1 MAGASVDRAS
11 ADDLM
16 ELAVDRGPVPMQ
28 VGALLLVGAG
38 ADAGVVAAAV
48 GAACGR
54 VPRLRHR
61 LLRTPPG
68 CGRPVW
74 VEDAAFRAERHVR
87 RVTLEGDLLDLT
99 AALVT
104 TRLPA
109 DRPLWAA
116 VVVDGLAGGGVAV
129 VFVMHHVVA
138 DGVGGLAVLGALA
151 DGARPVA
158 SAGGHH
164 SLPPATVL
172 ARDAWA
178 GRARAIRRLPLAVR
192 RLGAATRELG
202 LLRGIRLAHRTSL
215 NVRTGPRRRL
225 LVVSVPL
232 AGVREAAHRHGA
244 TVNDAVVASIG
255 GALGE
260 LVAARGEPLSEIV
273 VSVPVS
279 ARRQTSATQLGN
291 QVGAMP
297 VAVDLRADGAERLRR
312 VAALTAGRRATQRG
326 GSAALLVPAFRLLA
340 TIGLFRWF
348 VDHQRLVHT
357 FVTDLR
363 GPPERWTLAGV
374 PVEAVVPVAP
384 TPGNVTVT
392 FGVLSYAGTLAVAV
406 LADPE
411 RVPELDGLGAALTR
425 ELEALTGR
433 DAGSAGGG

>member
-1 MAGASVDRAS
+1 MAGTWVDRAS

-16 ELAVDRGPVPMQ
+16 ALAVDRGPVPMQ
-28 VGALLLVGAG
+28 VGALLLLRAG
-38 ADAGVVAAAV
+38 ADAGAVAAAV

-54 VPRLRHR
+54 VPRLRQR
-61 LLRTPPG
+61 LVRTPPG

-74 VEDAAFRAERHVR
+74 VEDAGFSAERHVGR
-87 RVTLEGDLLDLT
+87 LMLAGDLLDQT

-104 TRLPA
+104 TALPR

-116 VVVDGLAGGGVAV
+116 AVVDGLPDGGVALV
-129 VFVMHHVVA
+129 LVMHHVVS

-151 DGARPVA
+151 DAARQPPA
-158 SAGGHH
+158 RAGHSA
-164 SLPPATVL
+164 LPPTRVL
-172 ARDAWA
+172 LRDAWT
-178 GRARAIRRLPLAVR
+178 ARVAAVRRLPLAWR
-192 RLGAATRELG
+192 RVVAATTELG
-202 LLRGIRLAHRTSL
+202 LQRVRLAGRTSL

-232 AGVREAAHRHGA
+232 AGVREAAHQHGA
-244 TVNDAVVASIG
+244 TVNDAVVSAIG
-255 GALGE
+255 GALGD
-260 LVAARGEPLSEIV
+260 LVAARGEALAELV

-279 ARRQTSATQLGN
+279 ARTQTSASQLGN

-297 VAVDLRADGAERLRR
+297 VPVDLRADRAERLRR
-312 VAALTAGRRATQRG
+312 VAALTAARRATQRG

-340 TIGLFRWF
+340 TLGLFRLF

-363 GPPERWTLAGV
+363 GPVEGWTIAGV

-384 TPGNVTVT
+384 TPGNVTVS

-411 RVPELDGLGAALTR
+411 RVPDLDVLGAALTR
-425 ELEALTGR
+425 ELDALAGR
-433 DAGSAGGG
+433 DAGSVGGG